1 MSSVTRRKTTSTV
14 TSPRGD
20 GALVFLAGAYSRNG
34 HTRTPADR
42 EVNPGTH
49 RGYEIRF
56 SALNAAERE
65 EIVKALRDA
74 GFAPGRPF
82 AKGPAWRIP
91 VYGRDAVR
99 RLRAV
104 MRRVSRKG

>member
-1 MSSVTRRKTTSTV
+1 MSSATRRKSASTV
-14 TSPRGD
+14 ASPREES
-20 GALVFLAGAYSRNG
+20 ALVFLAGAYARNG
-34 HTRTPADR
+34 HTRTAADR

-56 SALNAAERE
+56 SALNAAARD

-99 RLRAV
+99 RLRAE